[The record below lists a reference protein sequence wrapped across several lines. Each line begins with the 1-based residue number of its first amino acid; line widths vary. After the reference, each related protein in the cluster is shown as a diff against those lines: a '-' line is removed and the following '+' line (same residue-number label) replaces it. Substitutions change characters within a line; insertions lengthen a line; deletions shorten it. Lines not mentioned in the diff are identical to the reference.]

1 MLFRMT
7 QNIPQSVTAQVI
19 TVQVEGF
26 PDITARSGE
35 RLVLALERGGVDIL
49 HRCGGVARCTTCRVS
64 FQEGEPDAMTLAEY
78 DKLTEKELLGQ
89 ARLSCQIEC
98 APGMR
103 LTALQTAASTS
114 LEPGKA
120 PAEAIEPDPQWT
132 TRPGASTEG

>member
-1 MLFRMT
+1 MT
-7 QNIPQSVTAQVI
+7 TTQSI
-19 TVQVEGF
+19 TVQVQGYGEL
-26 PDITARSGE
+26 TAQAGE
-35 RLVLALERGGVDIL
+35 RLVLALQRGGVDIL

-78 DKLTEKELLGQ
+78 DKLTEKGLLGQ

-98 APGMR
+98 APGMQV
-103 LTALQTAASTS
+103 TPLQTAATTG

-120 PAEAIEPDPQWT
+120 PAETIQPAPEWT